1 MLDSAGLTKSAVK
14 TLSGTGKP
22 EPIDKGGHSPHYS
35 TVVMSDSMYASN
47 MAALMNDAGKGS
59 SIFHKNTNVDGYHKR
74 NHLPEGVP
82 TLKNTYTVK
91 SGSGLT
97 DTRLLSFVPE
107 RVQKKSFASRQAD
120 PCRNPCS
127 KVQSTVNAVQIFAT
141 NLGTYVAS
149 ANDCVFL
156 AVETQSVFNFAF
168 EMHVRGTNTSTH
180 PGPAQ

>member
-1 MLDSAGLTKSAVK
+1 MLDSAGLTKFAVK

-149 ANDCVFL
+149 ANNCVFFC
-156 AVETQSVFNFAF
+156 S
-168 EMHVRGTNTSTH
+168 
-180 PGPAQ
+180 